1 MLRLIFK
8 GVKTMNNYTVT
19 NGNGDRFTVAA
30 NTIEHA
36 FKIALEQLGGHE
48 LPITIESTGGT
59 GERLVM
65 PDVSKGELL

>member
-1 MLRLIFK
+1 
-8 GVKTMNNYTVT
+8 MNNYTVT

-36 FKIALEQLGGHE
+36 FKVALEQLGGHE

-59 GERLVM
+59 GERLLV
-65 PDVSKGELL
+65 PDVSKGQML

>member
-1 MLRLIFK
+1 
-8 GVKTMNNYTVT
+8 MNNYTVT
-19 NGNGDRFTVAA
+19 TGNGEQVTLAA
-30 NTIEHA
+30 NNIGHA

-48 LPITIESTGGT
+48 LPITIESTTGT